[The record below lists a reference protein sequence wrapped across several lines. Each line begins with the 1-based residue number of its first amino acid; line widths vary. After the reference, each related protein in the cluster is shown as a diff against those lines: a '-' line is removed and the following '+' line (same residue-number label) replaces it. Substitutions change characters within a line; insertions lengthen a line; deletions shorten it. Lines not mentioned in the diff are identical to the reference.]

1 MTPHAKILTVSESAS
16 MGAREDRSGDELTR
30 VLVGH
35 GFRVV
40 DRRVVP
46 DGIGPVSAA
55 LVELST
61 GFAGLVVTT
70 GGTGFSPTDVTP
82 EATRAVIE
90 REAPGLA
97 EAMRSV
103 SLLGRLSRGVA
114 GTVGGCLVLNV
125 PGSPRGA
132 VESLEAVVDV
142 LGHALELLAG
152 GRPH

>member
-1 MTPHAKILTVSESAS
+1 MTFDAKILTVSESVSA
-16 MGAREDRSGDELTR
+16 GEREDRSGNELART
-30 VLVGH
+30 LVEH
-35 GFRVV
+35 GFGVV

-46 DGIGPVSAA
+46 DGRRSVADA
-55 LVELST
+55 LVELSR
-61 GFAGLVVTT
+61 GFAGLIVTT

-82 EATRAVIE
+82 EATRTVIE

-97 EAMRSV
+97 EAMRAV
-103 SLLGRLSRGVA
+103 NPLGRLSRGCA
-114 GTVGGCLVLNV
+114 GAVGGCLILNV
-125 PGSPRGA
+125 PGSPAGA

>member
-1 MTPHAKILTVSESAS
+1 MTLDAKILTVSESAS
-16 MGAREDRSGDELTR
+16 TGAREDRSGAELSR
-30 VLVGH
+30 VLVKH
-35 GFRVV
+35 GFRIV
-40 DRRVVP
+40 DRRIVP
-46 DGIGPVSAA
+46 DGMGPVSDA
-55 LVELST
+55 LAELSA

-82 EATRAVIE
+82 EATRTVIE

-103 SLLGRLSRGVA
+103 NPLGRLSRGVA
-114 GTVGGCLVLNV
+114 GSVGGCLILNV
-125 PGSPRGA
+125 PGSPGGA